1 MRAKHFISTA
11 ILLAATYNCKSADK
25 KFAGG
30 APASSDDSRIK
41 FQSYDLGCHFDEIS
55 AKLVDDSS
63 VTSADSGAVK
73 NAGTCEHANQY
84 YAMLLTAYDDNRD
97 GKLSED
103 ELVKGE
109 YEYKKAQVQEI
120 DKNGDNVLSDDEIW
134 EWRTKNLPTRTEKM
148 TKQYATACSDLK
160 KDDASCQ
167 ALYEDRRAE
176 CRKEWEQEMEK
187 KKEYM
192 KPKDDG
198 KYNQPNYPAPDYPKG
213 DEYGAKPVVNVPIK
227 VKVDVDVEV
236 TKSVHYINFDYGYGP
251 KPYANQPYANQPYAN
266 QPYGMMNH

>member
-1 MRAKHFISTA
+1 MRAKHLISTA

-25 KFAGG
+25 KFGGG
-30 APASSDDSRIK
+30 APASSDDTRTK
-41 FQSYDLGCHFDEIS
+41 FQSFDLGCHFDEIS

-63 VTSADSGAVK
+63 VTSADSVAVK
-73 NAGTCEHANQY
+73 SAGTCEHANQY

-97 GKLSED
+97 GKLLDD

-148 TKQYATACSDLK
+148 HKQYAAACTDLK
-160 KDDASCQ
+160 KDDASCK
-167 ALYEDRRAE
+167 ALYEDRRTE
-176 CRKEWEQEMEK
+176 CQKEWEHEMEK

-198 KYNQPNYPAPDYPKG
+198 KNNPPNYPAPAPDYPKG
-213 DEYGAKPVVNVPIK
+213 DEYGAKPVVNVPVK
-227 VKVDVDVEV
+227 VKVDVDVDV

-251 KPYANQPYANQPYAN
+251 KPYGNQPYAN
-266 QPYGMMNH
+266 QPYGMKNY